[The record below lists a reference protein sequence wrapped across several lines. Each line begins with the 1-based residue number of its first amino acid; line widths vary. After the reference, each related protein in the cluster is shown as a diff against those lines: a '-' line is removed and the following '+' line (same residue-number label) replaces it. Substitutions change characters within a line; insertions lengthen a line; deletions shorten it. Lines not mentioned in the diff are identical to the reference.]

1 MIKKYE
7 KEIRENATF
16 YSVKFEDTVAFRAT
30 LKIHAQKE
38 LSKLQMSEHTEEE
51 LNDLLKE
58 ELILRIYDYLYS
70 DIEKFIHEL
79 KVLFYYEMGNIYMN
93 HSYFKEFYKEKV
105 DVLIDEF
112 LENK

>member
-7 KEIRENATF
+7 KEIRENASF
-16 YSVKFEDTVAFRAT
+16 YSVKFEDTVAFRAS

-93 HSYFKEFYKEKV
+93 HSYFKEKV